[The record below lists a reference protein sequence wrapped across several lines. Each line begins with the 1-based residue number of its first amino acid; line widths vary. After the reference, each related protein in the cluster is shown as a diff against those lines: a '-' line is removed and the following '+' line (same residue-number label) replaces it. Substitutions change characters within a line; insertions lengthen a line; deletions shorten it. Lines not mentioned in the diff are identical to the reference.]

1 MTNDTN
7 VTVTGLAGSVVT
19 LIVFGATLAGFSPEP
34 EVLAP
39 AVAALTTVVTVLV
52 GAIVPKQ

>member
-7 VTVTGLAGSVVT
+7 VTVTGLAGAVVT
-19 LIVFGATLAGFSPEP
+19 LIVTGATLAGFEAEP

-39 AVAALTTVVTVLV
+39 AVAALTTVVTVIV
-52 GAIVPKQ
+52 GAVVPKA